1 MRRGDLRLGR
11 TGAQVRATGAFFF
24 LGTSEEKVGTVR
36 VAARRIFKISL
47 YRRCST
53 RRQRKNLLNLHKLY
67 TPNGVTGCECGD
79 APRRIA
85 GGDRRARDT
94 THDATDTTHTHATLR
109 DRRRLIRAA
118 LEYSSS
124 SASV

>member
-36 VAARRIFKISL
+36 VAARRIIQK
-47 YRRCST
+47 YRVGCST